1 MFATSDLGF
10 AAFLMIRGYKL
21 SSASKATGRFVFEFE
36 DPGSSAN
43 SLSVE
48 YLNSEFPR
56 YDNAVRTLKKL
67 LYS

>member
-1 MFATSDLGF
+1 MYKTSDLGF
-10 AAFLMIRGYKL
+10 AAFLMIKGIKL
-21 SSASKATGRFVFEFE
+21 VSATKQQGRFCFEF
-36 DPGSSAN
+36 DN
-43 SLSVE
+43 QLDQINTLSVE

>member
-1 MFATSDLGF
+1 MYTTSDLGF
-10 AAFLMIRGYKL
+10 AAFLMLKGIKL
-21 SSASKATGRFVFEFE
+21 ISASKQQGRFCFEF
-36 DPGSSAN
+36 DDQNGVVN
-43 SLSVE
+43 TLSVE

>member
-1 MFATSDLGF
+1 MFITSDLGF
-10 AAFLMIRGYKL
+10 AAFLMIKGFKL
-21 SSASKATGRFVFEFE
+21 FSASKDSGRFVFEFE
-36 DPGSSAN
+36 DPESSAN

>member
-1 MFATSDLGF
+1 MFETADLGF
-10 AAFLMIRGYKL
+10 AAFLMIRSFKL
-21 SSASKATGRFVFEFE
+21 ISAEKVSGRFLFVFE
-36 DPGSSAN
+36 DPDTKAN
-43 SLSVE
+43 TMSVE

>member
-1 MFATSDLGF
+1 MFRTSDLGF
-10 AAFLMIRGYKL
+10 AAFLMINNFKL
-21 SSASKATGRFVFEFE
+21 ISASKASGRFVFEFD
-36 DPGSSAN
+36 DPDGKAN
-43 SLSVE
+43 SVSVE